1 MGITIFYKTL
11 ILKFQLVTSRLSR
24 DVEKIDRMIN
34 SKTKT
39 KKHVSKIFSKIFL
52 EEIKVLLIPLKKL
65 YNKI

>member
-34 SKTKT
+34 SKTK
-39 KKHVSKIFSKIFL
+39 KHVSKIFSKIFL
-52 EEIKVLLIPLKKL
+52 EEIKVLWIPLKKL